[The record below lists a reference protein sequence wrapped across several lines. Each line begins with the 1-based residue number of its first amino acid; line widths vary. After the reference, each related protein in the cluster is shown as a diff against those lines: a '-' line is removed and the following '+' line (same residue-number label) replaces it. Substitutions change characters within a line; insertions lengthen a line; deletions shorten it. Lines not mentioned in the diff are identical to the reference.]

1 MEDDLL
7 NKNKNIIEDKKPKKA
22 PLVYINRLK
31 MSELDENN
39 VYEFIPDIID
49 KDGNIINR
57 DDLSEEDKKK
67 YDKAVT
73 RKINHDKRKHMILTA
88 ESELIR
94 IIRHLSEENEVSKRK
109 TKQSRINR
117 DYVENMLSLKV
128 GRSYTKYKDQMK
140 KFGGIVTYNGR
151 KYKRIIVSSS
161 HSRTQKAMLVAK
173 NIWDK
178 AMDILL
184 CGLDRDT
191 EYKFMSKWNS
201 YIGLAST
208 DSIPVSS
215 MPNIVVVDDKELRMK
230 AKVDLVREIDTWDE
244 DGNIHRRFSILC
256 DKVRRIPTNL
266 FDGAGIVT
274 LKKAEEWS
282 KELNLDYI
290 PASFQFR
297 CIPCLKGKLY
307 TMPVEEFA
315 REYKVSKII
324 DIYGKEW
331 DLFTDKIDCILTKS
345 QFKFHDLYKSLEEWR
360 TEFDREVHGYKRTFN
375 ISEYDVSFS
384 ELEDTTVM
392 AYQPLQTL
400 TFSEDGIKRL
410 CNPTV
415 KNYVAACKSVD
426 GFLKFRGICSE
437 KDKDDDIEWSRFPS
451 YYHAMYYNHSLFND
465 EFIRKKVKQDLKSA
479 KERSYVGKIIVN
491 GNYQTLTPDLFALMQ
506 HIFGLP
512 VTGLLKYNQI
522 YSNYWNFHLEGTPW
536 VDIIRS
542 PHIAME
548 HSPVQVITSGE
559 MEKWFAYQKTGI
571 IIGVFGNTIAL
582 KANSADFDGDHVLTV
597 NNPVICEAA
606 IKQFSNTIY
615 HEKIEYPYMGKK
627 KKGKVVVSHMDE
639 IIGCDY
645 KGYKNNIGNVIN
657 PISILWSLEQTKEVQ
672 DYIKIMSIVGS
683 ITIDYAKHGQ
693 EANIP
698 KEILKMLKIHQ
709 KPYFMKYLRSGRKKR
724 SQEKEL
730 KAVDALV
737 EAEINTELFDDTEC
751 TMNRIC
757 HYMEGNIG
765 EIDLDINIEE
775 EFHWENLVLS
785 VPDIT
790 NHRYKKVK
798 DKLIEIQEWFYEIN
812 NTKYSNA
819 KDTDNSGREY
829 NRNFDLLYEYA
840 KAELLAIVYDES
852 ELLDILITI
861 YYSDKKFMEKYK
873 DKTVL
878 WGCFGGQLI
887 ERSKCDFSH
896 IGNSDMGKLVKR
908 GEKAKKHLEDL
919 KEYREKNFHIWEFEN
934 EKNIDR
940 EVTLYKEDI
949 KWIKKS
955 ISTKTERCM
964 DCRRLMLVLTYICRK
979 CDTNTISI
987 IHNKNNRITKSAIC
1001 KLADTDRRYFDKD
1014 IKILEEVGLLDISVD
1029 KYNHL
1034 LLKEIQINKDVNEI
1048 LVSDIHYRKLAGI
1061 AKDKIRKKV
1070 TISVKNNCA

>member
-1 MEDDLL
+1 M

-109 TKQSRINR
+109 TKQSRISR
-117 DYVENMLSLKV
+117 DYIGNMLSLKV
-128 GRSYTKYKDQMK
+128 GRSYTKYKDQME
-140 KFGGIVTYNGR
+140 KFGGTITYNGK

-324 DIYGKEW
+324 DIYWKEW

-548 HSPVQVITSGE
+548 HSPVQVITSWE

-627 KKGKVVVSHMDE
+627 KNGKVVVSHMDE
-639 IIGCDY
+639 IIECDY

-657 PISILWSLEQTKEVQ
+657 PISILWSLEQSKSVQ

-812 NTKYSNA
+812 NEKYNDTGDSNEA
-819 KDTDNSGREY
+819 NKTNKRKYDS
-829 NRNFDLLYEYA
+829 LYEYA
-840 KAELLAIVYDES
+840 KAEFLAIIHDES
-852 ELLDILITI
+852 ELLDTLIAI

-873 DKTVL
+873 DKSIL
-878 WGCFGGQLI
+878 WGSFGELLVKRS
-887 ERSKCDFSH
+887 ERDFSH
-896 IGNSDMGKLVKR
+896 IDNPEMDKLIKR
-908 GEKAKKHLEDL
+908 GEKAKKYLEDL
-919 KEYREKNFHIWEFEN
+919 KEYRESNFQIWEFEN
-934 EKNIDR
+934 KKNADR
-940 EVTLYKEDI
+940 EVNLYKEDI

-955 ISTKTERCM
+955 IPTKTERCT
-964 DCRRLMLVLTYICRK
+964 DCRRLMLVLVYICRK
-979 CDTNTISI
+979 CDTDAIRI
-987 IHNKNNRITKSAIC
+987 IHNKNNRITKSVLC
-1001 KLADTDRRYFDKD
+1001 RMADTDRRYFDKD
-1014 IKILEEVGLLDISVD
+1014 IKILEKLGLLQISVD
-1029 KYNHL
+1029 KYSHL
-1034 LLKEIQINKDVNEI
+1034 LLKDIKVNREYNEI
-1048 LVSDIHYRKLAGI
+1048 IYVDIHYRKLASVM
-1061 AKDKIRKKV
+1061 KDKIRKSIKY
-1070 TISVKNNCA
+1070 VKNECA

>member
-1 MEDDLL
+1 M
-7 NKNKNIIEDKKPKKA
+7 A
-22 PLVYINRLK
+22 
-31 MSELDENN
+31 ELDENN
-39 VYEFIPDIID
+39 VYEFIPDIVD

-57 DDLSEEDKKK
+57 DNLSEDDKKK

-94 IIRHLSEENEVSKRK
+94 IIRFLSKEDEVSKRK
-109 TKQSRINR
+109 TKRSRINR
-117 DYVENMLSLKV
+117 DYVENILSLKV
-128 GRSYTKYKDQMK
+128 GRSYTKYREQMK
-140 KFGGIVTYNGR
+140 NFGGIVTYNGK

-161 HSRTQKAMLVAK
+161 HSRTQKAMLVAE

-184 CGLDRDT
+184 CGINPDT

-201 YIGLAST
+201 YIGLAAT
-208 DSIPVSS
+208 DSIPVS
-215 MPNIVVVDDKELRMK
+215 MPNIVIVDDKEMLMK
-230 AKVDLVREIDTWDE
+230 AKVDVVREINTWDE
-244 DGNIHRRFSILC
+244 KGNINRKFSVLR
-256 DKVRRIPTNL
+256 DKVKRIPTNL

-274 LKKAEEWS
+274 VKKAEEWS

-315 REYKVSKII
+315 REYKASKII
-324 DIYGKEW
+324 DINGKEW

-345 QFKFHDLYKSLEEWR
+345 QFKFHDLYSSVEDWR
-360 TEFDREVHGYKRTFN
+360 KEFDREVHGYKRTFN
-375 ISEYDVSFS
+375 ISEYDVAFS
-384 ELEDTTVM
+384 ELEDTTVL

-400 TFSEDGIKRL
+400 SLPDKKIGKL

-415 KNYVAACKSVD
+415 KCYANACSSVE

-437 KDKDDDIEWSRFPS
+437 DDKKNDIEWSRFPS

-465 EFIRKKVKQDLKSA
+465 EFIRKKIKQDLKSA
-479 KERSYVGKIIVN
+479 KERSYVGKITVK
-491 GNYQTLTPDLFALMQ
+491 GNYQTLTPDLFALLQ

-512 VTGLLKYNQI
+512 ITGLLKYNQI
-522 YSNYWNFHLEGTPW
+522 YSNYWNHHLTGTPW

-597 NNPVICEAA
+597 DNPIICEAA
-606 IKQFSNTIY
+606 LEQFSNTIY
-615 HEKIEYPYMGKK
+615 HEKIEYPYMGGKK
-627 KKGKVVVSHMDE
+627 KEKIIVSDMDE
-639 IIGCDY
+639 IIKCDY

-657 PISILWSLEQTKEVQ
+657 PISILWSLGSSREVQ
-672 DYIKIMSIVGS
+672 DFIKVMSIVGS

-698 KEILKMLKIHQ
+698 KEILKLLNKHQ

-724 SQEKEL
+724 SREKEL
-730 KAVDALV
+730 RAVNALI
-737 EAEINTELFDDTEC
+737 ESGMNTELFDDTEC

-757 HYMEGNIG
+757 HYMESEIGSMDLNIHV
-765 EIDLDINIEE
+765 EE
-775 EFHWENLVLS
+775 EFHWEKLIAS
-785 VPDIT
+785 VPDVT
-790 NHRYKKVK
+790 RHRYKKVR
-798 DKLIEIQEWFYEIN
+798 DKLIEMQEWLYELN
-812 NTKYSNA
+812 NTKYCNTE
-819 KDTDNSGREY
+819 DTNNSIQEY
-829 NRNFDLLYEYA
+829 NKNFDSLYEYA
-840 KAELLAIVYDES
+840 KAELLAIVHDES
-852 ELLDILITI
+852 ELLDMLITI
-861 YYSDKKFMEKYK
+861 YYSEKKFMEKYN

-878 WGCFGGQLI
+878 WGCFGEQLI
-887 ERSKCDFSH
+887 ERSKCNFSYVD
-896 IGNSDMGKLVKR
+896 NSDMDKLLKR

-919 KEYREKNFHIWEFEN
+919 KEYRKSNFQIWEFEN
-934 EKNIDR
+934 EKNVDR
-940 EVTLYKEDI
+940 EVNLYKEDI

-955 ISTKTERCM
+955 IHTKTERCT

-979 CDTNTISI
+979 CDTDAICI
-987 IHNKNNRITKSAIC
+987 IHNKNNRITKSVLC

-1014 IKILEEVGLLDISVD
+1014 IKVLEKLGLLQISVD
-1029 KYNHL
+1029 KYSRL
-1034 LLKEIQINKDVNEI
+1034 LLKNIKMNRECNEM
-1048 LVSDIHYRKLAGI
+1048 LFADIHYRKLAGVM
-1061 AKDKIRKKV
+1061 KDKIRK
-1070 TISVKNNCA
+1070 SVKSVKKDCA

>member
-1 MEDDLL
+1 M
-7 NKNKNIIEDKKPKKA
+7 NKNRNIIEDKKPKKA
-22 PLVYINRLK
+22 PLVYINRIK
-31 MSELDENN
+31 MAELDKDNG
-39 VYEFIPDIID
+39 YEFMPDIID
-49 KDGNIINR
+49 KDGSIINR
-57 DDLSEEDKKK
+57 DNLSEDDKKK

-73 RKINHDKRKHMILTA
+73 RKINHDERKHMILTA

-94 IIRHLSEENEVSKRK
+94 IIRFLSKEDEVSKRK
-109 TKQSRINR
+109 TKRSRINR
-117 DYVENMLSLKV
+117 DYVENILSLKV
-128 GRSYTKYKDQMK
+128 GRSYTKYREQMK
-140 KFGGIVTYNGR
+140 NFGGIVTYNGK

-161 HSRTQKAMLVAK
+161 HSRTQKAMLVAE

-184 CGLDRDT
+184 CGINPDT

-201 YIGLAST
+201 YIGLAAT
-208 DSIPVSS
+208 DSIQVS
-215 MPNIVVVDDKELRMK
+215 MPNVVIVNDKELLMK
-230 AKVDLVREIDTWDE
+230 AKVDVVREINTWDE
-244 DGNIHRRFSILC
+244 NGNIHRRFSVLR
-256 DKVRRIPTNL
+256 DRVKRIPTNL

-274 LKKAEEWS
+274 VKKAEEWS
-282 KELNLDYI
+282 NELNLDYI

-324 DIYGKEW
+324 DINGKEW

-345 QFKFHDLYKSLEEWR
+345 QFKFHDLYSSVEDWR
-360 TEFDREVHGYKRTFN
+360 KEFDREVHGYKRTFN
-375 ISEYDVSFS
+375 ISEYDVAFP

-400 TFSEDGIKRL
+400 SLPDKKIGKL

-415 KNYVAACKSVD
+415 KCYANACSSVE

-437 KDKDDDIEWSRFPS
+437 DDKKNDIEWSRFPS

-465 EFIRKKVKQDLKSA
+465 EFIRKKIKQDLKSA
-479 KERSYVGKIIVN
+479 KERSYVGKITVK
-491 GNYQTLTPDLFALMQ
+491 GNYQTLTPDLFALLQ

-512 VTGLLKYNQI
+512 ITGLLKYNQI
-522 YSNYWNFHLEGTPW
+522 YSNYWNHHLTGTPW

-597 NNPVICEAA
+597 DNPIICEAA
-606 IKQFSNTIY
+606 LEQFSNTIY
-615 HEKIEYPYMGKK
+615 HEKIKYPYMGGKK
-627 KKGKVVVSHMDE
+627 KEKIIVSDMDE
-639 IIGCDY
+639 IIECDY

-657 PISILWSLEQTKEVQ
+657 PISILWSLGSSREVQ
-672 DYIKIMSIVGS
+672 DFIKVMSIVGS

-698 KEILKMLKIHQ
+698 KEILKLLNKHQ

-737 EAEINTELFDDTEC
+737 NFDIGTELFDNTDC
-751 TMNRIC
+751 TMNRVC
-757 HYMEGNIG
+757 HYMEEQIGNI
-765 EIDLDINIEE
+765 DMDINVEE
-775 EFHWENLVLS
+775 AFHWEKLIAS
-785 VPDIT
+785 VPDVT
-790 NHRYKKVK
+790 SHRYKKVK
-798 DKLIEIQEWFYEIN
+798 DKLTEMQEWLYEIN
-812 NTKYSNA
+812 NTKYCNTE
-819 KDTDNSGREY
+819 DTNNSIQEY
-829 NRNFDLLYEYA
+829 NKNFDSLYEYA
-840 KAELLAIVYDES
+840 KAELLAIVHDES
-852 ELLDILITI
+852 ELLDMLITI
-861 YYSDKKFMEKYK
+861 YYSEKKFMEKYN

-878 WGCFGGQLI
+878 WGCFGEQLI
-887 ERSKCDFSH
+887 ERSKCNFSYVD
-896 IGNSDMGKLVKR
+896 NSDMDKLLKR

-919 KEYREKNFHIWEFEN
+919 KEYRKSNFQIWEFEN
-934 EKNIDR
+934 EKNVDR
-940 EVTLYKEDI
+940 EVNLYKEDI

-955 ISTKTERCM
+955 IHTKTERCT

-979 CDTNTISI
+979 CDTDAICI
-987 IHNKNNRITKSAIC
+987 IHNKNNRITKSVLC

-1014 IKILEEVGLLDISVD
+1014 IKVLEKLGLLQISVD
-1029 KYNHL
+1029 KYSRL
-1034 LLKEIQINKDVNEI
+1034 LLKNIKMNRECNEM
-1048 LVSDIHYRKLAGI
+1048 LFADIHYRKLAGVM
-1061 AKDKIRKKV
+1061 KDKIRK
-1070 TISVKNNCA
+1070 SVKSVKKDCA

>member
-1 MEDDLL
+1 ME
-7 NKNKNIIEDKKPKKA
+7 
-22 PLVYINRLK
+22 
-31 MSELDENN
+31 ELDESNA
-39 VYEFIPDIID
+39 YEFVPAIID
-49 KDGNIINR
+49 KDGIVINR
-57 DDLSEEDKKK
+57 NDLSEDDKKK
-67 YDKAVT
+67 YDKSVT
-73 RKINHDKRKHMILTA
+73 RKINYDKRKHMILTA

-94 IIRHLSEENEVSKRK
+94 IIQFLSKEDEVTKRK
-109 TKQSRINR
+109 TKGSRISR

-128 GRSYTKYKDQMK
+128 GRSYTKYRDKMK
-140 KFGGIVTYNGR
+140 ESECTITYNGK

-161 HSRTQKAMLVAK
+161 HSRTQKAMLVAE

-184 CGLDRDT
+184 CGINPDT

-201 YIGLAST
+201 YIGLAAT
-208 DSIPVSS
+208 DSIQVS
-215 MPNIVVVDDKELRMK
+215 MPNVVIVNDKELLMK
-230 AKVDLVREIDTWDE
+230 AKVDVVREVDTWDE
-244 DGNIHRRFSILC
+244 KGNINRKFSVLR
-256 DKVRRIPTNL
+256 DKVKRISTNL

-274 LKKAEEWS
+274 AKKAEEWS
-282 KELNLDYI
+282 NELNLDYI

-324 DIYGKEW
+324 DINGKEW
-331 DLFTDKIDCILTKS
+331 DLFADKIDCILTKS
-345 QFKFHDLYKSLEEWR
+345 QFKFHDLYSSVEDWR
-360 TEFDREVHGYKRTFN
+360 KEFDKEVHGYKRTFN
-375 ISEYDVSFS
+375 ISEYDVAFS

-400 TFSEDGIKRL
+400 SFSENGIKRL

-415 KNYVAACKSVD
+415 KSYTAACKSVE
-426 GFLKFRGICSE
+426 GFLKFRGVCG
-437 KDKDDDIEWSRFPS
+437 DKDDDIEWSRFPS

-465 EFIRKKVKQDLKSA
+465 EFIRKKIKQDLKSA
-479 KERSYVGKIIVN
+479 KERSYVGKITVK
-491 GNYQTLTPDLFALMQ
+491 GNYQTLTPDLFALLQ

-512 VTGLLKYNQI
+512 ITGLLKYNQI
-522 YSNYWNFHLEGTPW
+522 YSNYWNHHLTGTPW

-597 NNPVICEAA
+597 DNPIICEAA
-606 IKQFSNTIY
+606 LEQFSNTIY
-615 HEKIEYPYMGKK
+615 HEKIEYPYMGGKK
-627 KKGKVVVSHMDE
+627 KEKIIVSDMDE
-639 IIGCDY
+639 IIECDY

-657 PISILWSLEQTKEVQ
+657 PISILWSLGSSREVQ
-672 DYIKIMSIVGS
+672 DFIKVMSIVGS

-698 KEILKMLKIHQ
+698 KEILKLLNKHQ

-737 EAEINTELFDDTEC
+737 NFDIGTELFDNTDC
-751 TMNRIC
+751 TMNRVC
-757 HYMEGNIG
+757 HYMEEQIGNI
-765 EIDLDINIEE
+765 DMDINVEE
-775 EFHWENLVLS
+775 AFHWEKLIAS
-785 VPDIT
+785 VPDVT
-790 NHRYKKVK
+790 RHRYKKVR
-798 DKLIEIQEWFYEIN
+798 DKLIEMQEWLYELN
-812 NTKYSNA
+812 NTKYCNTE
-819 KDTDNSGREY
+819 DTNNSIQEY
-829 NRNFDLLYEYA
+829 NKNFDSLYEYA
-840 KAELLAIVYDES
+840 KAELLAIVHDES
-852 ELLDILITI
+852 ELLDMLITI
-861 YYSDKKFMEKYK
+861 YYSEKKFMEKYN

-878 WGCFGGQLI
+878 WGCFGEQLI
-887 ERSKCDFSH
+887 ERSKCNFSYVD
-896 IGNSDMGKLVKR
+896 NSDMDKLLKR

-919 KEYREKNFHIWEFEN
+919 KEYRKSNFQIWEFEN
-934 EKNIDR
+934 EKNVDR
-940 EVTLYKEDI
+940 EVNLYKEDI

-955 ISTKTERCM
+955 IHTKTERCT

-979 CDTNTISI
+979 CDTDAICI
-987 IHNKNNRITKSAIC
+987 IHNKNNRITKSVLC

-1014 IKILEEVGLLDISVD
+1014 IKVLEKLGLLQISVD
-1029 KYNHL
+1029 KYSRL
-1034 LLKEIQINKDVNEI
+1034 LLKNIKMNRECNEM
-1048 LVSDIHYRKLAGI
+1048 LFADIHYRKLAGVM
-1061 AKDKIRKKV
+1061 KDKIRK
-1070 TISVKNNCA
+1070 SVKSVKKDCA

>member
-1 MEDDLL
+1 M
-7 NKNKNIIEDKKPKKA
+7 NRNRKIIEDKKPKKA
-22 PLVYINRLK
+22 PLAYINRLK

-57 DDLSEEDKKK
+57 DDLNEEEQKK

-161 HSRTQKAMLVAK
+161 HSRTQKVMLVAE

-201 YIGLAST
+201 YIGLAAT
-208 DSIPVSS
+208 DSIPVS
-215 MPNIVVVDDKELRMK
+215 MPNIVIVNDKELRMK
-230 AKVDLVREIDTWDE
+230 AKVDIVREIDTWDE
-244 DGNIHRRFSILC
+244 DGNISRKFSVLH
-256 DKVRRIPTNL
+256 DKVKRIPTNL
-266 FDGAGIVT
+266 FDGAGIVAVR
-274 LKKAEEWS
+274 KAEEWR

-345 QFKFHDLYKSLEEWR
+345 QFKFHDLYKSVGEWR
-360 TEFDREVHGYKRTFN
+360 TEFDKEVHGYKRKFN
-375 ISEYDVSFS
+375 ISEYDVAFS
-384 ELEDTTVM
+384 ELEDITVM

-400 TFSEDGIKRL
+400 SFSGNDIKRL
-410 CNPTV
+410 CNPTE
-415 KNYVAACKSVD
+415 NSYVAACKSVE

-451 YYHAMYYNHSLFND
+451 YYHAMYCNHSLFND
-465 EFIRKKVKQDLKSA
+465 EFIKKKVKQDLKSA
-479 KERSYVGKIIVN
+479 KERSYVGKITVK

-522 YSNYWNFHLEGTPW
+522 YSNYWNHHLEDTPL

-548 HSPVQVITSGE
+548 HSPVQAITSGQ

-571 IIGVFGNTIAL
+571 IIAVFGNTIAL
-582 KANSADFDGDHVLTV
+582 KLNSADFDGDHVLTV

-606 IKQFSNTIY
+606 INQFSNTIY
-615 HEKIEYPYMGKK
+615 HEKTEYPYRREGAKR
-627 KKGKVVVSHMDE
+627 KVIVNNMDE
-639 IIGCDY
+639 IIDCDY

-657 PISILWSLEQTKEVQ
+657 PISILWSLGQSKKVQ

-698 KEILKMLKIHQ
+698 KTIIKLLKNYQ

-724 SQEKEL
+724 SLEKEL
-730 KAVDALV
+730 KAVDVLV
-737 EAEINTELFDDTEC
+737 DSEICTELFDDTDC

-757 HYMEGNIG
+757 HYMEEKISNI
-765 EIDLDINIEE
+765 DMDINVEE
-775 EFHWENLVLS
+775 EFRWENLILS

-790 NHRYKKVK
+790 SHRYKRVR
-798 DKLIEIQEWFYEIN
+798 DKLVEMQEWLYEIN
-812 NTKYSNA
+812 NTKYNNT

-878 WGCFGGQLI
+878 WGCFGVQLI

-896 IGNSDMGKLVKR
+896 VGNSDMDKLIKR

-949 KWIKKS
+949 EWIKKS
-955 ISTKTERCM
+955 IPTKTERCT

-979 CDTNTISI
+979 CDTNIISI
-987 IHNKNNRITKSAIC
+987 IHNKNNRITKSVLC

-1014 IKILEEVGLLDISVD
+1014 IKILEEVGLLGISVD

>member
-7 NKNKNIIEDKKPKKA
+7 NKDKNIIEDKKPKKA

-39 VYEFIPDIID
+39 VYEFIPNIID

-57 DDLSEEDKKK
+57 DDLNEEEQKK

-73 RKINHDKRKHMILTA
+73 RKISHDKRKHMILTA

-161 HSRTQKAMLVAK
+161 HSRTQKAMLVAE

-178 AMDILL
+178 AIDILL

-230 AKVDLVREIDTWDE
+230 AKVDVVREINTWDE
-244 DGNIHRRFSILC
+244 NGNIHRRFSILR

-274 LKKAEEWS
+274 LKKAGEWS

-331 DLFTDKIDCILTKS
+331 DLFADKIDCILTKS

-360 TEFDREVHGYKRTFN
+360 TEFDKEVHGYKRTFN

-400 TFSEDGIKRL
+400 SLSDKKIGKL

-415 KNYVAACKSVD
+415 KCYVNASSSVE

-437 KDKDDDIEWSRFPS
+437 DDKKNDIEWSRFPS

-465 EFIRKKVKQDLKSA
+465 EFIKKKVKQDLKSA
-479 KERSYVGKIIVN
+479 KERSYVGKITVK
-491 GNYQTLTPDLFALMQ
+491 GNYQTLMPDLFALMQ

-522 YSNYWNFHLEGTPW
+522 YSNYWNHHLEDTPW

-571 IIGVFGNTIAL
+571 IIGVFGNTVAL

-615 HEKIEYPYMGKK
+615 HEKIEYPYMGGK
-627 KKGKVVVSHMDE
+627 KKGKVVVSDMDE
-639 IIGCDY
+639 IIECDY

-657 PISILWSLEQTKEVQ
+657 PISILWSLEQTKEVK
-672 DYIKIMSIVGS
+672 DFIKIMSIVGS

-698 KEILKMLKIHQ
+698 KEILKLLKIHQ

-785 VPDIT
+785 APDIT
-790 NHRYKKVK
+790 SHRYKKVK

-812 NTKYSNA
+812 NTKYC
-819 KDTDNSGREY
+819 DTEGTDNNRREY
-829 NRNFDLLYEYA
+829 NRNFDSLYEYA
-840 KAELLAIVYDES
+840 KTDLFSIIHDES
-852 ELLDILITI
+852 ELIDMLITV
-861 YYSDKKFMEKYK
+861 YYSDKKFMKKYK

-878 WGCFGGQLI
+878 WGCFGEQLI
-887 ERSKCDFSH
+887 ERSRNNFSH
-896 IGNSDMGKLVKR
+896 IDNPEMDKLIKR
-908 GEKAKKHLEDL
+908 GEKAKKYLEDL
-919 KEYREKNFHIWEFEN
+919 KEYRESKFQIWEFEN
-934 EKNIDR
+934 EKSTDR
-940 EVTLYKEDI
+940 EVNLYKEDI
-949 KWIKKS
+949 KWIKRS
-955 ISTKTERCM
+955 IPTKTERCT
-964 DCRRLMLVLTYICRK
+964 DCRRLMLVLVYICRK
-979 CDTNTISI
+979 CDTDAIRI
-987 IHNKNNRITKSAIC
+987 IHNKNNRITKSVLC
-1001 KLADTDRRYFDKD
+1001 RLADTDRRYFDKD
-1014 IKILEEVGLLDISVD
+1014 IKILEKLGLLQISVD
-1029 KYNHL
+1029 KYSHL
-1034 LLKEIQINKDVNEI
+1034 LLKEIQINKDVHEI
-1048 LVSDIHYRKLAGI
+1048 LASNIHYRKLSGI

-1070 TISVKNNCA
+1070 TISVKKDCA